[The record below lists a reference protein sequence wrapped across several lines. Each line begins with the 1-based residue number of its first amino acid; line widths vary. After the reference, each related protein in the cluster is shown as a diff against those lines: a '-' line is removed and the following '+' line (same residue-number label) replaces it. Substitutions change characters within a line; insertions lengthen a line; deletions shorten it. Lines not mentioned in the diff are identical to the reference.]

1 MLKFW
6 KFGPTMVKKAHFQKT
21 RFSYNHAGTD
31 FWYRNDARKPDWNP
45 CMLRRIYPA
54 WRSKI
59 LVQRGSRLAHRSKF
73 LAQRRSRCRGGGQW
87 RTKKKSLG
95 VPCATG
101 YAQERY
107 PLTPNRQFCSLYK
120 DNDQSQILLLP
131 RGLLRFGI
139 YLFKSRHWI
148 TLIWIDSYYVSE
160 MMRQMIDCLLTK
172 YLTRLNQECIRA
184 RLLLYILVWI
194 NKVLSKSSQQLPV
207 WTDIYACEYSL
218 GVNSLV

>member
-1 MLKFW
+1 
-6 KFGPTMVKKAHFQKT
+6 
-21 RFSYNHAGTD
+21 
-31 FWYRNDARKPDWNP
+31 
-45 CMLRRIYPA
+45 MLRRIYPA

-59 LVQRGSRLAHRSKF
+59 LVQRGSRSANRSKF

-139 YLFKSRHWI
+139 YLFKSRRWI

-160 MMRQMIDCLLTK
+160 MMRQMIVCWPNTS
-172 YLTRLNQECIRA
+172 
-184 RLLLYILVWI
+184 LVWI
-194 NKVLSKSSQQLPV
+194 NKVLFKSSQQLPV
-207 WTDIYACEYSL
+207 RTDIYAFEYSL
-218 GVNSLV
+218 GVDSLV